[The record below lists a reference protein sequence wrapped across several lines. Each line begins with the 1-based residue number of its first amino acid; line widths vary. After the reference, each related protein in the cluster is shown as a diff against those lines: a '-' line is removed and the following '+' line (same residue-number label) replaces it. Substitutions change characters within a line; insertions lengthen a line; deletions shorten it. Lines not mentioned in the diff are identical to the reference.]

1 MSKSQTWQPLAA
13 DKLAEIRNR
22 FVKIFP
28 AQEYGNLAG
37 QISDHWIAMLESVW
51 ESKDRGV
58 REKDL
63 SYLPADPLSRIEQ
76 KILVIAYPDGIQ
88 TPGEKSLTTLHMFLK
103 RFFPAIRGIHMLPS
117 CVVVEDRFNDG
128 YFSQVVRNRI
138 HERFGSNEQFSGLMQ
153 QYFSMAD
160 FVLNHVDIRNPRFQ
174 DYLDGD
180 DRAGESFFVFT
191 EPEYQEHLRNG
202 DFAQVFRPRPFPL
215 FTVFRRQPIDPGIAS
230 MGFEQRL
237 EEMGRRFGAPQPPR
251 EVLAIL
257 FLFNKVK
264 NDQMLVEEDYRQILG
279 FREYLQKHTGVD
291 PKVLFTLSEIQEV
304 QHTPYIFKPE
314 IRSRADLLQA
324 IGFDPE
330 AAALY
335 DQHDEEV
342 FGREIRALTTFSHVQ
357 VDLNTSTFEGLK
369 MLAEDFSWYLSM
381 DINMLRLDAANYSFK
396 KWKTSCFGLPEVSHL
411 MKILY
416 LSIDAVSPRIVPNL
430 EVNDKLGVV
439 LKQMADR
446 EAPPPMM
453 YDFHLAG
460 ILPLVFNSSRVS
472 VLPRIFT
479 LIAGYDIPKTS
490 IRFSLAESHDGKSV
504 RGSMDLL
511 TLSERQSLADV
522 VEGNGGQIKYTSVPL
537 RQYPLTEFADVCEEV
552 GIDPDQARS
561 LLFGKVSEDTGYLKT
576 ELEGK
581 QDIIAALKL
590 SGEQAGGRAMK
601 FFLNRILHGRDPY
614 ELCCSTRDS
623 LLRLEDEQLEARRYL
638 SFYTLAFALMGR
650 HVKSIYFND
659 LIALPNDY
667 ERFSRS
673 GELRDLKRTRSNFN
687 HLASLISDPNT
698 FEHRIARGINDLIAL
713 VGSDPALHFRGNEA
727 EVLTPIKENT
737 PGAVAVV
744 HCSCAKDHTVVV
756 INVSKEQQSV
766 RIDPARAD
774 LDRGTMLYDNIAG
787 REVSR
792 GENGAVALTLDPFQR
807 MWLSA
812 GRVAVD
818 ERLLF
823 RLDRAV

>member
-1 MSKSQTWQPLAA
+1 MSKGQTWRPLSAE
-13 DKLAEIRNR
+13 KLAEIRSR

-28 AQEYGNLAG
+28 AQEYGDLAG
-37 QISDHWIAMLESVW
+37 KIGDHWIAMLESVW
-51 ESKDRGV
+51 WGKERGV

-63 SYLPADPLSRIEQ
+63 SYVPADPLSRIEQ
-76 KILVIAYPDGIQ
+76 KTLVIAYPDGIEA
-88 TPGEKSLTTLHMFLK
+88 PGEKSLTTLHRFLK
-103 RFFPAIRGIHMLPS
+103 RFFPAIRGMHMLPS

-128 YFSQVVRNRI
+128 YFSQVLRNRI

-174 DYLDGD
+174 AYLDGD

-191 EPEYQEHLRNG
+191 EPEYQEHLRSG

-215 FTVFRRQPIDPGIAS
+215 FTIFRRRPTNPRFAS

-264 NDQMLVEEDYRQILG
+264 NDQMLVEEDCRHILS
-279 FREYLQKHTGVD
+279 FREYLQKHSEVD
-291 PKVLFTLSEIQEV
+291 PQALFTLSETQEV

-324 IGFDPE
+324 VGFDPE
-330 AAALY
+330 AAAVY
-335 DQHDEEV
+335 EQHDEEI

-369 MLAEDFSWYLSM
+369 VLAEDFSWYLSM
-381 DINMLRLDAANYSFK
+381 DINMLSLDAANYSFK
-396 KWKTSCFGLPEVSHL
+396 RWKTSCFGLPEVSHL

-416 LSIDAVSPRIVPNL
+416 LSIDSVSPRIVPNL

-511 TLSERQSLADV
+511 TLSERQGLADV
-522 VEGNGGQIKYTSVPL
+522 VEGNGGKIKYKSVPR
-537 RQYPLTEFADVCEEV
+537 RQYPLSEFVDVCGEV

-561 LLFGKVSEDTGYLKT
+561 VLFGEVSGSSGCLKAGLNG
-576 ELEGK
+576 EQE
-581 QDIIAALKL
+581 IIAALKL
-590 SGEQAGGRAMK
+590 NQGQAEHGAMR
-601 FFLNRILHGRDPY
+601 FFLNRILHGREPY

-623 LLRLEDEQLEARRYL
+623 LLRLENEQLEVQRYL

-650 HVKSIYFND
+650 NVKSIYFND
-659 LIALPNDY
+659 LIALPNDH

-673 GELRDLKRTRSNFN
+673 GELRDLKRTRSNFS
-687 HLASLISDPNT
+687 HLASLINDPDT
-698 FEHRIARGINDLIAL
+698 FEHRIARGINDLIVL
-713 VGSDPALHFRGNEA
+713 VDSDPALHFRGHEA
-727 EVLTPIKENT
+727 EVLTPIEEST

-756 INVSKEQQSV
+756 INVSKERQSV
-766 RIDPARAD
+766 RIDPGGAG
-774 LDRGTMLYDNIAG
+774 LDRGETLYDNIAG

-792 GENGAVALTLDPFQR
+792 GENGEFALTLDPFQR

-818 ERLLF
+818 KDLLF
-823 RLDRAV
+823 SII